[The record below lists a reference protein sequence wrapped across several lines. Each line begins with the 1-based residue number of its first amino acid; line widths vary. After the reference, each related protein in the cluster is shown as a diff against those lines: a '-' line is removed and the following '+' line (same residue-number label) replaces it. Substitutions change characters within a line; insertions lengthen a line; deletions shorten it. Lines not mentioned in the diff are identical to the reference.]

1 MLANSLARFRG
12 LRRNARLYVISN
24 TIQAA
29 SAGALGVLYT
39 LFLSSLGYGPD
50 FIGVVIVIGTIGG
63 GLGILPAS
71 PLAARL
77 RWRPVLPLSDLGG
90 GVALADLFVF
100 PTPPRIIATTL
111 GSRPPVPPLPIGN

>member
-39 LFLSSLGYGPD
+39 LFLSSLGYGAD

-63 GLGILPAS
+63 GLGILPPRPLVAS
-71 PLAARL
+71 L
-77 RWRPVLPLSDLGG
+77 RWPGFLLLEGSGRRVLTAVHLWFL
-90 GVALADLFVF
+90 
-100 PTPPRIIATTL
+100 
-111 GSRPPVPPLPIGN
+111 

>member
-29 SAGALGVLYT
+29 SAGALRVLYT
-39 LFLSSLGYGPD
+39 LFLSSLGYGAD
-50 FIGVVIVIGTIGG
+50 FIGVVIVIGTLGG

-71 PLAARL
+71 PLAG
-77 RWRPVLPLSDLGG
+77 PLGPRRALLLSPLVG
-90 GVALADLFVF
+90 GVAGARPLLFPSA
-100 PTPPRIIATTL
+100 PTL
-111 GSRPPVPPLPIGN
+111 